1 MPVVERGQVLGA
13 VVLSRTPLD
22 IAKALYLSRRPIAI
36 GAAVLVAV
44 VVLVTMLTSFTLS
57 RPVRELILQAEAVS
71 RGEKG
76 AVTPLHAPGVH
87 ELARLSEALRKMAT
101 TLEDRAAY
109 IRTFAS
115 HVSHEFK
122 TPLTTIR
129 GTVELLDDH
138 LDEMSADE
146 RRRFLG
152 NLREASDQLERLV
165 RRLLEKAR
173 ADVVEPGDERTDVGS
188 ALDETVTIQR
198 RTGLSITLDR
208 EAHAG
213 SVRMAPETF
222 REILANL
229 IDNSRAHGGD
239 DVRVRLRCTVDRSS
253 QPPDVVLTVS
263 DSGPGISEA
272 NAPRVFTP
280 FFTTARE
287 RGGSGLGLSIV
298 RSLLRAHGGTIEL
311 EAGRP
316 GAVFVVRL
324 PVVDQAP
331 RGPRNQSA

>member
-1 MPVVERGQVLGA
+1 VVERGRVLGA

-57 RPVRELILQAEAVS
+57 RPVRELIRQAESVT
-71 RGEKG
+71 RGKRG
-76 AVTPLHAPGVH
+76 AVTPLRGPGVH
-87 ELARLSEALRKMAT
+87 ELARLSAALGEMAT

-138 LDEMSADE
+138 LDEMTDQE
-146 RRRFLG
+146 RQRFLG
-152 NLREASDQLERLV
+152 NLRDASGQLERLV

-173 ADVVEPGDERTDVGS
+173 ADVVEPGDERTDVAA
-188 ALDETVTIQR
+188 ALDETVAVHR
-198 RTGLSITLDR
+198 EAGLSITLDR
-208 EAHAG
+208 DPDVG

-229 IDNSRAHGGD
+229 LENARTHGGD
-239 DVRVRLRCTVDRSS
+239 DVRVRIGCTVDRS
-253 QPPDVVLTVS
+253 PRAPVLVLTVS
-263 DSGPGISEA
+263 DSGPGISAA

-298 RSLLRAHGGTIEL
+298 RSLLEAHGGTIDL

-316 GAVFVVRL
+316 GAVLTLRL
-324 PVVDQAP
+324 PSID
-331 RGPRNQSA
+331 